1 MTQNLAEAL
10 GVKCPSANAG
20 RPRSIGTRLAA
31 LRGELLKPYFALGVL
46 LSFCPAWAADPGHW
60 VPARWDGGP
69 LELTRRAK
77 GETPMAEAR
86 EALAKWY
93 DPATLG
99 LLEGT
104 PINCLLV
111 TFSTGAGPEAE
122 HQQHQLVKGYAGL
135 ARARGIAVLGIVY
148 PGADPEAVAA
158 AAREAQLDGLVLDG
172 EFPAGFADKLGPV
185 RVIPIQRATASLRT
199 SRAPLLAIEGVRPS
213 ARNLSDMGIRAE
225 ASAEPWIESN
235 IWLVGSFRLGTEWR
249 PIWINQQPNP
259 SSQGDYVRCV
269 ADAALAGGR
278 WMVSIDD
285 DLRARLF
292 RKDPDALATWRSIG
306 AYLKFGEDH
315 AEWRHFAPYGNLG
328 VILDIA
334 GKNPDI
340 TDEYLNLLTRRHVP
354 YRLVLR
360 SELSAASLSSFQ
372 AVLAV
377 DLAPPTGAERKILC
391 DFAEKGGLVVAG
403 PSWGDPPKDDP
414 YAEVPVGKGRVAV
427 YKDDPPDPEAVAKD
441 MMDLLDP
448 EVMGLNVFN
457 VPSGIT
463 YATAT
468 GGRVLV
474 QLLNYAGRPI
484 DRVTIRFNGNFKTA
498 RLYTPESPPLDLSI
512 HATGNGRT
520 ELLIPKLA
528 AWGAVLLE

>member
-1 MTQNLAEAL
+1 VLIFL
-10 GVKCPSANAG
+10 CP
-20 RPRSIGTRLAA
+20 L
-31 LRGELLKPYFALGVL
+31 
-46 LSFCPAWAADPGHW
+46 WAAEPGRW

-77 GETPMAEAR
+77 GQTPTADAR
-86 EALAKWY
+86 QALAKWY

-99 LLEGT
+99 LLQGT

-111 TFSTGAGPEAE
+111 TFSIGAASEAE
-122 HQQHQLVKGYAGL
+122 HQQHQLVKDYARL
-135 ARARGIAVLGIVY
+135 ARTRGIVVLGIVY
-148 PGADPEAVAA
+148 PGADPEAVGA
-158 AAREAQLDGLVLDG
+158 AAREAQLDGLVMDG
-172 EFPAGFADKLGPV
+172 EFPAGFAGKLGTTL
-185 RVIPIQRATASLRT
+185 VIPIERAAATLRT
-199 SRAPLLAIEGVRPS
+199 SKAPLLAIEGVRPG
-213 ARNLSDMGIRAE
+213 ARNLSDMGIRAG

-235 IWLVGSFRLGTEWR
+235 IWLAGSFHLGTEQR

-269 ADAALAGGR
+269 ADAAVAGGR
-278 WMVSIDD
+278 WMVAIDD
-285 DLRARLF
+285 DLRAGLF
-292 RKDPDALATWRSIG
+292 RRDADALATWRSLA
-306 AYLKFGEDH
+306 AYLKFSEDH
-315 AEWRHFAPYGNLG
+315 AEWRNFAPYGNLG
-328 VILDIA
+328 VVLDMA

-354 YRLVLR
+354 YRLILR

-377 DLAPPTGAERKILC
+377 DLAPPTEAERKLLC

-414 YAEVPVGKGRVAV
+414 YAEVPLGKGRVAV
-427 YKDDPPDPEAVAKD
+427 YKEDPPNPEALAKD
-441 MMDLLDP
+441 MLDLLDP
-448 EVMGLNVFN
+448 EVMGLSVFN
-457 VPSGIT
+457 VPSAIT
-463 YATAT
+463 YATAS

-498 RLYTPESPPLDLSI
+498 RLYTPENPPLDLSVR
-512 HATGNGRT
+512 ATGNGRT
-520 ELLIPKLA
+520 ELLIPKLT